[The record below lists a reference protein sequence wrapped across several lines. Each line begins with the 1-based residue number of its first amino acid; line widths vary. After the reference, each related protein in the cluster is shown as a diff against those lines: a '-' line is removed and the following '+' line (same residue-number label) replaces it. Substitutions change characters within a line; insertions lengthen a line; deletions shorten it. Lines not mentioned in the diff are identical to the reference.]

1 MQKFKKSASIVKKMH
16 LPLIVSMVV
25 GLFVVLVIAF
35 NGMKDI
41 KKDVYTKETKVI
53 NDYMKDA
60 LKEKYSVG
68 VTSALML
75 SKNSILIDAL
85 VSQDRDIAL
94 KEAKKYMKSFKDGTK
109 FKNIKIHIHNAD
121 ITSFLRAWK
130 PNKYGDDLS
139 SFRNTIIHVKET
151 KKPFAAIEVG
161 KAGPTIRG
169 LAPMFKNGKYV
180 GSIEFMQGFNSVVK
194 DAKKSISSSILVLL
208 SKNKEATATL
218 FKKADQT
225 RVANLLVAQKD
236 STIDERFVHELAG
249 KTLEE
254 LKAGLITPNYFVRT
268 VELKDFKDN
277 TIGYAII
284 GKDIHIVNKT
294 LDISELSL
302 EEQLIAMVLVDLFVL
317 ILIIFIVNKIVKTP
331 ISRLIE
337 VVKDLA
343 EGEGDLTKR
352 LPIKA
357 HDELG
362 EVSFYINIFIE
373 KIQNLVENAKD
384 TANQTSNISDAVL
397 NNSSVLN
404 NLSTKQLEVVEESNR
419 LTSDAKDE
427 LDISEELAS
436 KTAQDVH
443 KSFEVLTNLEEISHT
458 VIEMVHEDSQK
469 GEELAD
475 KISSL
480 ANQALDIKNILEIIK
495 DIADQTNLLALNA
508 AIEAARAGEH
518 GRGFAVVADE
528 VRKLAEKTQK
538 SISEIDAT
546 VMVVVQNVQDISGE
560 MKENSENINSL
571 TDKTNDMLEILDMSK
586 NASLVTINAAKDSS
600 KKTVIIGH
608 KVKSLF
614 ESMQNTLEST
624 KHTEEVS
631 NKLAQLGQD
640 LEYSGRRL
648 EDVLSR
654 FRT

>member
-25 GLFVVLVIAF
+25 GLVVVLVIAF

-41 KKDVYTKETKVI
+41 KKDVYAKETKVI
-53 NDYMKDA
+53 NDYIKDA

-68 VTSALML
+68 ITSALLL
-75 SKNSILIDAL
+75 SKDSILVDAL
-85 VSQDRDIAL
+85 VSQDRDMAL
-94 KEAKKYMKSFKDGTK
+94 KEAKKYMKSFKEGTK

-139 SFRNTIIHVKET
+139 SFRNTIVHVKET

-194 DAKKSISSSILVLL
+194 DAKKSISSSVLVLL
-208 SKNKEATATL
+208 SKKNEATATL
-218 FKKADQT
+218 FKKANQT

-236 STIDERFVHELAG
+236 TTIDKRFVHELSG
-249 KTLEE
+249 KTLKA

-268 VELKDFKDN
+268 VELKDFKNDV
-277 TIGYAII
+277 IGYVII

-294 LDISELSL
+294 LDISETSL
-302 EEQLIAMVLVDLFVL
+302 EEQLIAMVLVDFFVL
-317 ILIIFIVNKIVKTP
+317 LLIIFIVNKIVKTP
-331 ISRLIE
+331 ISALIE

-343 EGEGDLTKR
+343 QGEGDLTKR

-384 TANQTSNISDAVL
+384 TANQTSSISDAVMD
-397 NNSSVLN
+397 NSSVLN
-404 NLSTKQLEVVEESNR
+404 TLSTKQLEVVEESNR

-427 LDISEELAS
+427 LDISEELAN

-586 NASLVTINAAKDSS
+586 NASLATIDAAKDSS

-631 NKLAQLGQD
+631 HKLAQLGKD
-640 LEYSGRRL
+640 LEYSGERL
-648 EDVLSR
+648 EEVLSR
-654 FRT
+654 FKT